1 MDEQAGRN
9 PRPHAR
15 TSQFDLES
23 WAAGLAHAVATG
35 IERQTAKH
43 GLTFS
48 EFTLLRALIEK
59 QERTF
64 SQLADVL
71 PIERESLAH
80 MVGTLVERGL
90 LHRRGRT
97 SDPRAMLLAL
107 TRRGRYL
114 AWRLHTR
121 MQAER
126 SGLLEGVS
134 DEELATLS
142 AVVARIV
149 ENHTALEQSRL
160 R

>member
-1 MDEQAGRN
+1 MDQQAERD
-9 PRPHAR
+9 PRPHTR

-23 WAAGLAHAVATG
+23 WVAGLAHAVATS
-35 IERQTAKH
+35 IERQAARH

-64 SQLADVL
+64 SQLADAL
-71 PIERESLAH
+71 PVEREKLAH
-80 MVGTLVERGL
+80 IVGALVDRGL
-90 LHRRGRT
+90 LHQRDRA

-121 MQAER
+121 MQAEHA
-126 SGLLEGVS
+126 GLLEGVS
-134 DEELATLS
+134 DEEMATLS

-149 ENHTALEQSRL
+149 ENHAALDQSRL

>member
-1 MDEQAGRN
+1 MDQQAEGN
-9 PRPHAR
+9 PQPHTR
-15 TSQFDLES
+15 TSRFDLES
-23 WAAGLAHAVATG
+23 WVAGLAHAFAAG
-35 IERQTAKH
+35 IERQAARH
-43 GLTFS
+43 GLTAS
-48 EFTLLRALIEK
+48 EFTLLGAFIEK

-64 SQLADVL
+64 SQLADAL
-71 PIERESLAH
+71 PIEREGLAL
-80 MVGTLVERGL
+80 MVGALVDRGL
-90 LHRRGRT
+90 LQRQGRT

-121 MQAER
+121 MQTEH
-126 SGLLEGVS
+126 SGLLEGVT

>member
-1 MDEQAGRN
+1 MDQQAEGN
-9 PRPHAR
+9 PQPHSR
-15 TSQFDLES
+15 TSQFDLEN
-23 WAAGLAHAVATG
+23 WVAGLAHAIATG
-35 IERQTAKH
+35 IERQTARH
-43 GLTFS
+43 GLTVS
-48 EFTLLRALIEK
+48 EFTLLRAFIEK
-59 QERTF
+59 QERTL
-64 SQLADVL
+64 SQLADAL
-71 PIERESLAH
+71 PIEREALAL
-80 MVGTLVERGL
+80 MVGTLVDRGL
-90 LHRRGRT
+90 LHRLGRT

-121 MQAER
+121 MQAEH

-149 ENHTALEQSRL
+149 ENHTALEQSRP

>member
-1 MDEQAGRN
+1 MDQQAEGN
-9 PRPHAR
+9 PQLHTR
-15 TSQFDLES
+15 TPQFDLES
-23 WAAGLAHAVATG
+23 WVAGLAHAIAAD
-35 IERQTAKH
+35 IERQTARH
-43 GLTFS
+43 GLTVS
-48 EFTLLRALIEK
+48 EFTLLRAFIEK

-64 SQLADVL
+64 SQLAEAL
-71 PIERESLAH
+71 PIEREGLAH
-80 MVGTLVERGL
+80 MVGTLVDRGL
-90 LHRRGRT
+90 LQRRA
-97 SDPRAMLLAL
+97 SDPRAMLLSL

-121 MQAER
+121 MQTEH

-160 R
+160 P

>member
-1 MDEQAGRN
+1 MDQQAEGN
-9 PRPHAR
+9 PQPHTG

-23 WAAGLAHAVATG
+23 WVAGLSHAIATG
-35 IERQTAKH
+35 IERQAARH

-48 EFTLLRALIEK
+48 EFTLLRAFIEK

-64 SQLADVL
+64 SQLAEAL
-71 PIERESLAH
+71 PIEREGLAL
-80 MVGTLVERGL
+80 MVGTLVDRGL
-90 LHRRGRT
+90 LRRGGRT

-121 MQAER
+121 MQAELSR
-126 SGLLEGVS
+126 LLEGVS
-134 DEELATLS
+134 EEELATLTT
-142 AVVARIV
+142 VVARIV
-149 ENHTALEQSRL
+149 ENHTAFQQSRL

>member
-1 MDEQAGRN
+1 MDQQHERN
-9 PRPHAR
+9 PQPHAR
-15 TSQFDLES
+15 ATQFDLEG
-23 WAAGLAHAVATG
+23 WVAGLANAVATG
-35 IERQTAKH
+35 IERQTERH

-48 EFTLLRALIEK
+48 EFTLLRAFVEK

-64 SQLADVL
+64 SQLADAL
-71 PIERESLAH
+71 PIEREGLAH
-80 MVGTLVERGL
+80 MVGTLVDRGL
-90 LHRRGRT
+90 LHQRDRT

-121 MQAER
+121 MQAEH

-149 ENHTALEQSRL
+149 ENHTALEQSRP